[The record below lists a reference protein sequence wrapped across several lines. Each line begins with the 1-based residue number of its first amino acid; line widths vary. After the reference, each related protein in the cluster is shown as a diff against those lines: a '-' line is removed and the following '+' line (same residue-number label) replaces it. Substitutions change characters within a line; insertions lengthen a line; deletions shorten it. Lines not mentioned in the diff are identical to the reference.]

1 MKILIILLI
10 SQLAFAYET
19 DYTNISKSKL
29 EFKKSQ
35 NLQVNKKVSRSKAK
49 ESANSNYIKI
59 IHTNTN
65 KQITYEFSRKYQ
77 LELLKCVA
85 KNICVY
91 KYVGKY
97 SLEVV
102 ITKIKKDEKS
112 IKAVYEYKKNS
123 FVTF

>member
-65 KQITYEFSRKYQ
+65 KQITYEFSR
-77 LELLKCVA
+77 
-85 KNICVY
+85 N
-91 KYVGKY
+91 
-97 SLEVV
+97 
-102 ITKIKKDEKS
+102 
-112 IKAVYEYKKNS
+112 
-123 FVTF
+123 